1 MLLWIMLRTP
11 WGQRPA
17 AEVRSS
23 LTCMNAIPRV
33 WMKKTDRTGGYGG
46 QVAHAFSVE
55 PVQEPALAVASDTL
69 PLDFG
74 GAPAAA
80 PQVEVRRSKRR
91 RRSVSAYREGD
102 RTIVLIPARMTRA
115 EEAEWVEVML
125 RQLEKQEQRS
135 KPSDQELIDRA
146 HRLSREHLG
155 ARAVPASVRWV
166 GNQRTRWGSC
176 TVDDR
181 SIRLSDRLQP
191 MPDWVVDY
199 VLLHELAHLIE
210 PSHGP
215 QFWSLLESYPHL
227 ERARG
232 FLDGWSL
239 GRQDAGVRD

>member
-1 MLLWIMLRTP
+1 
-11 WGQRPA
+11 
-17 AEVRSS
+17 
-23 LTCMNAIPRV
+23 
-33 WMKKTDRTGGYGG
+33 MKKSCRSDGYGG
-46 QVAHAFSVE
+46 PVAHAF
-55 PVQEPALAVASDTL
+55 DML
-69 PLDFG
+69 PLDFD
-74 GAPAAA
+74 AEPAA
-80 PQVEVRRSKRR
+80 PVVEVRRSTRR

-125 RQLEKQEQRS
+125 KQLDDQERRS
-135 KPSDQELIDRA
+135 KPSDRELLDRA
-146 HRLSREHLG
+146 HRLARDHLDG
-155 ARAVPASVRWV
+155 RAVPASVRWV

-181 SIRLSDRLQP
+181 SIRLSDRLQA

-210 PSHGP
+210 PSHGR
-215 QFWSLLESYPHL
+215 QFWDLLQTYPHL

-239 GRQDAGVRD
+239 SLQHAGLPA